1 MDNMDLSEPDVDP
14 EAQEEK
20 LIKEAEQAKRQ
31 HQQEKGELLEA
42 VKNEEEFTHE
52 SYEWVEL
59 GDVELKVKS
68 WIPGE
73 SMDAINKFAQADQSG
88 EIPNFSE
95 LIEAAKELTEVVR
108 TANVNWQTQAKV
120 NDFWDSYYNEH
131 GSNVIYAAAERVYQP
146 ALENMEQR
154 APESFPGEQ
163 NRDGFR
169 SDVPSNGQ

>member
-1 MDNMDLSEPDVDP
+1 MELNEPDIDP
-14 EAQEEK
+14 EAQEQK
-20 LIKEAEQAKRQ
+20 LIQEAEQAKRQ
-31 HQQEKGELLEA
+31 HEQEKGELLEA

-88 EIPNFSE
+88 EIPNFKE

-108 TANVNWQTQAKV
+108 TADVTWETQALV
-120 NDFWDSYYNEH
+120 DDFWDSYYAEH
-131 GSNVIYAAAERVYQP
+131 GSNVIYAAAERVYKP

-154 APESFPGEQ
+154 APQSFQGDPRGDSHRPDVSYNGE
-163 NRDGFR
+163 
-169 SDVPSNGQ
+169 

>member
-1 MDNMDLSEPDVDP
+1 MELNEPDIDP
-14 EAQEEK
+14 EAQEQK
-20 LIKEAEQAKRQ
+20 LIQEAEQAKRQ
-31 HQQEKGELLEA
+31 HEQEKGELLEA

-68 WIPGE
+68 WIPGD

-88 EIPNFSE
+88 EIPNFKE

-108 TANVNWQTQAKV
+108 THDVTWETQALID
-120 NDFWDSYYNEH
+120 DFWDSYYAEH
-131 GSNVIYAAAERVYQP
+131 GSNVIYAAAERVYKP

-154 APESFPGEQ
+154 APQSFPGDE

-169 SDVPSNGQ
+169 PDVSYNGE